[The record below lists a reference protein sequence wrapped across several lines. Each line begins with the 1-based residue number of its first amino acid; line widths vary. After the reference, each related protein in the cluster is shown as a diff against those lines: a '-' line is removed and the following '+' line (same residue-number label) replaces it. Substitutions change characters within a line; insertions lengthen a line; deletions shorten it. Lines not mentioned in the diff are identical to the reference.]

1 MKTIILAT
9 DFSPMAN
16 QAAMFANQLAHDQKA
31 SLILL
36 HIYQGWATDPARTDD
51 VFRSEDT
58 VRANSEEALQR
69 LADTLG
75 EGGMAVPIR
84 CIAHEGSVKAT
95 LRLVSQSE
103 GADLLMMSTVGSTP
117 RTAQI
122 MGSVAS
128 ELIAE
133 TEIPLLLIPPGV
145 TYGGLK
151 NVVLCINLAA
161 PPDTIAFGRALGFSR
176 SFGSVINVLCVSY
189 NMDDADTHEQAKQI
203 RQLLIQQPH
212 TFTINAGEGEIHDT
226 LLNFAHDSKANL
238 IMMLPQMRNWFWKLF
253 SEGETQRMARLTDIP
268 LLAVV

>member
-1 MKTIILAT
+1 MKTIVLAT

-31 SLILL
+31 GLILL
-36 HIYQGWATDPARTDD
+36 HVYQGWATDPARTED
-51 VFRSEDT
+51 VFRSENT
-58 VRANSEEALQR
+58 VRANSEKALQQ
-69 LADTLG
+69 LADTLS
-75 EGGMAVPIR
+75 EGGLDVPIR
-84 CIAHEGSVKAT
+84 SIAHEGSVKAT

-103 GADLLMMSTVGSTP
+103 GADLLVMSTVGSTP
-117 RTAQI
+117 QTAQI

-145 TYGGLK
+145 TYAGLK

-161 PPDTIAFGRALGFSR
+161 PPDTIAFGRALGFAR
-176 SFGSVINVLCVSY
+176 SFGSVVNVLCISDKL
-189 NMDDADTHEQAKQI
+189 DDADTHEQAKLI
-203 RQLLIQQPH
+203 RQLLIRQPH
-212 TFTINAGEGEIHDT
+212 TFTIGAGGREIYDT
-226 LLNFAHDSKANL
+226 LLDFAHDNNANL
-238 IMMLPQMRNWFWKLF
+238 IMMLPQMRSWFWRLF